1 MEILIISGL
10 SGGGKSKA
18 ASFLEDSGFYIV
30 DNMPAA
36 MILKFAEFCAAGGGR
51 YARVAL
57 VYDVRTAE
65 SFTELF
71 DVLDKLKSMEGV
83 CRMLF
88 LDASPAAIIKRYK
101 ESRRRHPLEK
111 EVDSLEEAVEKEREL
126 MQPVRRRADFVIDT
140 TQLPTSKLRSELLRI
155 FNGEGEQAG
164 MTVSVTSFGFK
175 YGLPL
180 EADLVLDVRFM
191 PNPFYI
197 QELRHQTGLD
207 KPVSDYVF
215 GFQQTQDFL
224 RKVKDLLGFT
234 LPLYAEE
241 GKTGLVI
248 AVGCTGGHHPFR
260 GHRPCADGVH
270 PGAGLSGSGASPGYG
285 TGRLSRKGSLWNTN
299 LTAPPGSM
307 APGSPLSAAGTACP
321 ICCGA

>member
-1 MEILIISGL
+1 MEILIISGM

-18 ASFLEDSGFYIV
+18 ASFLEDSGFFIV

-36 MILKFAEFCAAGGGR
+36 MILKFAEFCAGGGGR

-65 SFTELF
+65 SFNELF

-88 LDASPAAIIKRYK
+88 LEASPAAIIKRYK
-101 ESRRRHPLEK
+101 ETRRRHPLEK
-111 EVDSLEEAVEKEREL
+111 ETDSLEEAVEKEREL
-126 MQPVRRRADFVIDT
+126 MLPVKQRADFVIDT
-140 TQLPTSKLRSELLRI
+140 TRLSTAKLRSELLRI
-155 FNGEGEQAG
+155 FNGEGEQTG
-164 MTVSVTSFGFK
+164 MKVSVTSFGFK

-207 KPVSDYVF
+207 QPVADYVF
-215 GFQQTQDFL
+215 SFQQTYDFL
-224 RKVKDLLGFT
+224 HKVEDLLGFA

-248 AVGCTGGHHPFR
+248 AVGCTGGHHRSVAIAHALTEFIR
-260 GHRPCADGVH
+260 GQGYLVAEHHRDLERA
-270 PGAGLSGSGASPGYG
+270 
-285 TGRLSRKGSLWNTN
+285 
-299 LTAPPGSM
+299 
-307 APGSPLSAAGTACP
+307 
-321 ICCGA
+321 I

>member
-10 SGGGKSKA
+10 SGAGKSKA

-36 MILKFAEFCAAGGGR
+36 MILKFAEFCVGGGGR

-57 VYDVRTAE
+57 VYDVRTSQ

-71 DVLDKLKSMEGV
+71 SVLEKLRGMGDL

-88 LDASPAAIIKRYK
+88 LEASAETIIKRYK
-101 ESRRRHPLEK
+101 ESRRRHPLQK
-111 EVDSLEEAVEKEREL
+111 KSDSLEEAVERERKLMEPVKE
-126 MQPVRRRADFVIDT
+126 QADFVIDT
-140 TQLPTSKLRSELLRI
+140 TGLPTARLRSELLRL
-155 FNGEGEQAG
+155 FNGEGEQGG

-197 QELRHQTGLD
+197 EELRHQTGLD
-207 KPVSDYVF
+207 KAVADYVF
-215 GFQQTQDFL
+215 GFRQTHDFL
-224 RKVKDLLGFT
+224 RRLEELLSFT

-248 AVGCTGGHHPFR
+248 AVGCTGGHHRSVAIAHALAAFIR
-260 GHRPCADGVH
+260 GQGYPTAEHHRDIVRA
-270 PGAGLSGSGASPGYG
+270 
-285 TGRLSRKGSLWNTN
+285 
-299 LTAPPGSM
+299 
-307 APGSPLSAAGTACP
+307 
-321 ICCGA
+321 I

>member
-10 SGGGKSKA
+10 SGGGKSKT

-36 MILKFAEFCAAGGGR
+36 MILKFAEFCAGGGGR

-65 SFTELF
+65 SFHELF
-71 DVLDKLKSMEGV
+71 DVLDKLKGMEGV

-101 ESRRRHPLEK
+101 ETRRRHPLEK
-111 EVDSLEEAVEKEREL
+111 ETDSLEEAVEKEREL
-126 MQPVRRRADFVIDT
+126 MLPVKQRADFVIDT
-140 TQLPTSKLRSELLRI
+140 TGLSTAKLRRELLRI
-155 FNGEGEQAG
+155 FNGEGEQSG
-164 MTVSVTSFGFK
+164 MSVNITSFGFK

-197 QELRHQTGLD
+197 EELRHQTGLD
-207 KPVSDYVF
+207 KPVADYVF
-215 GFQQTQDFL
+215 SFQQTHDFL
-224 RKVKDLLGFT
+224 RRVEDLLGFT

-248 AVGCTGGHHPFR
+248 AVGCTGGHHRSVAIAHALTDFVR
-260 GHRPCADGVH
+260 RQGYQAAEHHRDMERAV
-270 PGAGLSGSGASPGYG
+270 
-285 TGRLSRKGSLWNTN
+285 
-299 LTAPPGSM
+299 
-307 APGSPLSAAGTACP
+307 
-321 ICCGA
+321 

>member
-1 MEILIISGL
+1 MEILIISGM

-36 MILKFAEFCAAGGGR
+36 MILKFAEFCAGGGGR

-65 SFTELF
+65 SFNELF

-88 LDASPAAIIKRYK
+88 LEASPAAISKRYK
-101 ESRRRHPLEK
+101 ETRRRHPLEK
-111 EVDSLEEAVEKEREL
+111 ETDSLEEAVEKEREL
-126 MQPVRRRADFVIDT
+126 MLPVKQRADFVIDT
-140 TQLPTSKLRSELLRI
+140 TRLSTAKLRSELLRI
-155 FNGEGEQAG
+155 FNGEGEQTG
-164 MTVSVTSFGFK
+164 MKVSVTSFGFK

-207 KPVSDYVF
+207 QPVADYVF
-215 GFQQTQDFL
+215 SFQQTYDFL
-224 RKVKDLLGFT
+224 HKVEDLLGFA

-248 AVGCTGGHHPFR
+248 AVGCTGGHHRSVAIAHALTEFIR
-260 GHRPCADGVH
+260 GQGYLVAEHHRDLERA
-270 PGAGLSGSGASPGYG
+270 
-285 TGRLSRKGSLWNTN
+285 
-299 LTAPPGSM
+299 
-307 APGSPLSAAGTACP
+307 
-321 ICCGA
+321 I

>member
-36 MILKFAEFCAAGGGR
+36 MILKFAEFCAGGGGR

-65 SFTELF
+65 SFNELF
-71 DVLDKLKSMEGV
+71 DVLDKLKAMEGV

-101 ESRRRHPLEK
+101 ETRRRHPLER
-111 EVDSLEEAVEKEREL
+111 ETDSLEEAVEKEREL
-126 MQPVRRRADFVIDT
+126 LLPVKRRADFVINT
-140 TQLPTSKLRSELLRI
+140 TRLSTAKLRSELLRI

-197 QELRHQTGLD
+197 EELRHQTGLD

-215 GFQQTQDFL
+215 SFQQTHDFL
-224 RKVKDLLGFT
+224 RKVEDLLGFT

-248 AVGCTGGHHPFR
+248 AVGCTGGHHRSVAIAHALTEFIR
-260 GHRPCADGVH
+260 RQGYQASEHHRDMERAV
-270 PGAGLSGSGASPGYG
+270 
-285 TGRLSRKGSLWNTN
+285 
-299 LTAPPGSM
+299 
-307 APGSPLSAAGTACP
+307 
-321 ICCGA
+321 